1 MMTKILSFA
10 LLTTA
15 LLYLTC
21 SPSRKDMV
29 IKYFDAVNKHESAS
43 ELLLLSDN
51 ITYSVVESFTLRGK
65 NELRNLA
72 EYDSTMHSEFVYS
85 NLTEAGD
92 TVICQVTE
100 KNDWLAALNITSI
113 TYDYAK
119 FVVRH
124 KHIRDIIMKMNDQSI
139 NKISSKTEPLIDW
152 ASNNKPDVLND
163 IMPGGEFIYNKV
175 TAEMWLQLLQKYN
188 ASKGEE

>member
-1 MMTKILSFA
+1 MMTKVLSFV
-10 LLTTA
+10 LLTTT
-15 LLYLTC
+15 LLYLNC
-21 SPSRKDMV
+21 SPSKKDMV
-29 IKYFDAVNKHESAS
+29 MKYFNAVNKHEPGT

-51 ITYSVVESFTLRGK
+51 ITYSVIESFTLRGK
-65 NELRNLA
+65 DELRNLA
-72 EYDSTMHSEFVYS
+72 EYDSTIHSELVYS

-100 KNDWLAALNITSI
+100 KNDRLAALDITSVA
-113 TYDYAK
+113 YDYVK

-124 KHIRDIIMKMNDQSI
+124 KHIWDIIMKMNDKSI
-139 NKISSKTEPLIDW
+139 NEISSKTEPLIDW
-152 ASNNKPDVLND
+152 ASNNKADVLND

-188 ASKGEE
+188 ESRGEE